1 MAKNTKTLILTGV
14 ILTLTFVGS
23 YINFSQYKP
32 KTIKQV
38 PDVKGLQSDRSDI
51 PLPEGAEKIGVN
63 VSSDAEQTTF
73 HTNKSKHEIQAFYK
87 NIFTS
92 SKWQLESQGIHEDF
106 IVARYKKGNE
116 TISVIAIDTKGDYKT
131 LVNLET
137 VNR

>member
-1 MAKNTKTLILTGV
+1 MTKNTKTLILTSV
-14 ILTLTFVGS
+14 VLTLAFVGS
-23 YINFSQYKP
+23 YLNFSGYKP
-32 KTIKQV
+32 KTIKQIQ
-38 PDVKGLQSDRSDI
+38 DVKGLQSGRANI
-51 PLPEGAEKIGVN
+51 PLPEGAEKVGLN

-116 TISVIAIDTKGDYKT
+116 IISVIALDTEGDYTT
-131 LVNLET
+131 LVSLET
-137 VNR
+137 ANN